1 MIFAHEFG
9 HQLLSFHAS
18 GVLAAACR
26 APVIC
31 ANASCTGERGHYG
44 PRGRRFES
52 CGPDEGQGPSSR
64 REGVP
69 FASRTAAEFRSRSL
83 TTGSRRGCHQTL
95 ERRPRLLG
103 RHLGAELHRDRGLRV
118 AEDLHHHAG
127 MDVEVDE
134 QGGRPDACRSAPQ
147 VSRPA
152 DVPRLHGIPY
162 RVVNTRLESCHASP
176 AAARARILQTGAP
189 RLRDAEGRQRQR
201 DVGLLRLAS
210 GCRVLSTG
218 LCAGGTSAG
227 TGAGLAVAR
236 SPAGA
241 DPDHRAPP
249 RRRSTRHPS
258 HRPRRPRAR
267 TRRSATS
274 SPSSVAADGSPPY
287 PVPRSA
293 HLLCDHHRFRGV
305 EARRTGG
312 DHPRTVR
319 SAGVPRHGTGDPVT

>member
-31 ANASCTGERGHYG
+31 ANASCTGGRGHYG

-52 CGPDEGQGPSSR
+52 CGPAAGQGPSSR

-83 TTGSRRGCHQTL
+83 TTGSRRGCHQML

-118 AEDLHHHAG
+118 AEDLQHHAG

-152 DVPRLHGIPY
+152 DVLRLHGIPY
-162 RVVNTRLESCHASP
+162 RVVNTRLKSCHASP

-189 RLRDAEGRQRQR
+189 RLRDTEGRQRQR
-201 DVGLLRLAS
+201 DVGLLRLDLRVQGALDRAVRWRYL
-210 GCRVLSTG
+210 GGNRGRARRRTLARRCRSRPPGAAEAALDPSPFSPTT
-218 LCAGGTSAG
+218 TSARPDEAFRDLVALLG
-227 TGAGLAVAR
+227 GRGRLAA
-236 SPAGA
+236 
-241 DPDHRAPP
+241 
-249 RRRSTRHPS
+249 
-258 HRPRRPRAR
+258 
-267 TRRSATS
+267 
-274 SPSSVAADGSPPY
+274 
-287 PVPRSA
+287 VPRSA
-293 HLLCDHHRFRGV
+293 IG
-305 EARRTGG
+305 
-312 DHPRTVR
+312 
-319 SAGVPRHGTGDPVT
+319 SPVV